1 MSTAFTVATSAT
13 QLNCII
19 LLPLD
24 GSNPDSSQLNRK
36 PMGAELSKPLTS
48 NVLKSFKLPEK
59 NRRRLW
65 HWMRMPLTF
74 KCPMCDQ
81 WVYKFMCFAG
91 YVQVVLLQS
100 SISIQYIYIILYID
114 TCLSLSLYSLLYLW
128 RSPSL
133 TKPLRFGL
141 FGWRPWPVPWHP
153 PRAAGPLQGYAGLA
167 AFRATQHVT
176 TYINTSIHIAIE
188 GVWAASTLPVAK
200 GPRCSF
206 SFIFQLFILEGFG
219 ASVGT
224 HSKPVYRDAWAH
236 WGGYKDDRA
245 ALMHTASGSTALSS
259 TSNLLNRFPKIVD
272 WIWCMCGRPEE
283 ML

>member
-1 MSTAFTVATSAT
+1 MDQTPTRLSWTESRWV
-13 QLNCII
+13 LNSPS
-19 LLPLD
+19 LWHLTFSSPL
-24 GSNPDSSQLNRK
+24 SS
-36 PMGAELSKPLTS
+36 LSKTEGDSDIEWGCLWHS
-48 NVLKSFKLPEK
+48 NVPCAINGFTNSCVLQDMYKLYFY
-59 NRRRLW
+59 NHLS
-65 HWMRMPLTF
+65 L
-74 KCPMCDQ
+74 
-81 WVYKFMCFAG
+81 
-91 YVQVVLLQS
+91 
-100 SISIQYIYIILYID
+100 YIYIILYID

-133 TKPLRFGL
+133 AKPLRFGL

-153 PRAAGPLQGYAGLA
+153 PRAAGPLQGLRGLA

-176 TYINTSIHIAIE
+176 TYKKTHRNWRSLSCQHF
-188 GVWAASTLPVAK
+188 ASRQRPSV
-200 GPRCSF
+200 
-206 SFIFQLFILEGFG
+206 FIFQLFILEGFG

-259 TSNLLNRFPKIVD
+259 TRNLLNRFPKIVD